1 MKTHGPLRYLRL
13 GVAIVLAAVYIFPLY
28 WVVITSFK
36 SYREAF
42 ELPPIFFKLP
52 DFTSYTKYFSQPDI
66 IHYLVNSLIATA
78 VSSVLALTFGV
89 LAAYALARVRIPGG
103 EAIAFFLLASRFIPP
118 VSTIIPLFLTLRSL
132 QLFDTLIGL
141 ILVYMA
147 MNVPYV
153 VWMMRGFFRD
163 LPIEVEEAAWIDGCS
178 RRGGLVR
185 VVLPMVRPG
194 LAATSVLIA
203 VFAWNDFLN
212 ALILTSS
219 EAKTLPLSITAFLGE
234 GGIEWNSLAAA
245 GTVIMLPAII
255 FTVLMQRHLAQGL
268 TLGAVKG

>member
-1 MKTHGPLRYLRL
+1 LAL
-13 GVAIVLAAVYIFPLY
+13 AIPIAIVYIFPLY

-36 SYREAF
+36 TYREAF
-42 ELPPIFFKLP
+42 ASPPIFFKLP
-52 DFTSYTKYFSQPDI
+52 DFSSYATYFSQPDI
-66 IHYLVNSLIATA
+66 IHYLINSLIATA

-103 EAIAFFLLASRFIPP
+103 EIIAFFLLASRFIPP

-178 RRGGLVR
+178 RRGGLLR

-245 GTVIMLPAII
+245 GTAIMLPAII
-255 FTVLMQRHLAQGL
+255 FTILMQRHLAQGL

>member
-1 MKTHGPLRYLRL
+1 MKFRNPLGIWRL
-13 GVAIVLAAVYIFPLY
+13 GFAVILAVVYIFPLY

-36 SYREAF
+36 TYREAF
-42 ELPPIFFKLP
+42 TIPPIFFKLP
-52 DFTSYTKYFSQPDI
+52 DFSSYTAYFSQPDI
-66 IHYLVNSLIATA
+66 AQSLVNSLIATS
-78 VSSVLALTFGV
+78 VSTVLALTMGV
-89 LAAYALARVRIPGG
+89 LAAYALARIHIPGG
-103 EAIAFFLLASRFIPP
+103 EFMAFFLLASRFIPP
-118 VSTIIPLFLTLRSL
+118 VSTIIPLFLALRAV
-132 QLFDTLIGL
+132 QLFDTVIGL
-141 ILVYMA
+141 ILVYTA

-163 LPIEVEEAAWIDGCS
+163 IPVEVEEAAWIDGCS

-185 VVLPMVRPG
+185 IVIPMVRPG

-219 EAKTLPLSITAFLGE
+219 QAKTLPLTITAFLGE

-245 GTVIMLPAII
+245 GTAIMFPVII
-255 FTVLMQRHLAQGL
+255 FTVIMQRHLAQGL

>member
-1 MKTHGPLRYLRL
+1 MKTHGPLRFVRL
-13 GVAIVLAAVYIFPLY
+13 GFAIILAAIYIFPLY
-28 WVVITSFK
+28 WVIITSFK
-36 SYREAF
+36 TYREAF
-42 ELPPIFFKLP
+42 AIPPIFFKLP
-52 DFTSYTKYFSQPDI
+52 DFSSYTTYFSQPDI
-66 IHYLVNSLIATA
+66 ARYLLNSLIATG
-78 VSSVLALTFGV
+78 VSSVLALTMGV
-89 LAAYALARVRIPGG
+89 LAAYALARVHIPGG

-132 QLFDTLIGL
+132 KLFDTLIGL

-178 RRGGLVR
+178 RRGGLLR

-219 EAKTLPLSITAFLGE
+219 QAKTLPLSIAAFLGE

-255 FTVLMQRHLAQGL
+255 FTVMMQRHLAQGL